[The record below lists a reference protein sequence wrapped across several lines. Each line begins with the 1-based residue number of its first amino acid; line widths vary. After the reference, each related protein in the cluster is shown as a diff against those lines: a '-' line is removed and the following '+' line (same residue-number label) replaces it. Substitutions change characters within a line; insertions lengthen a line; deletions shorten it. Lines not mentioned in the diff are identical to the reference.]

1 MKNLRDLK
9 VLQVEATPGK
19 VVRAFRKNFGIT
31 LEELEAVTGISQSNL
46 SAIENDKIDLGVR
59 RAELLAAALGL
70 EPSVILFPRGR
81 QEGPLARELRDIRA
95 RAKRILGKKR
105 EAFG

>member
-9 VLQVEATPGK
+9 VLQVESTPGR

-31 LEELEAVTGISQSNL
+31 LEELEKITGISQSNL
-46 SAIENDKIDLGVR
+46 SAIENDKIELGVR

-70 EPSVILFPRGR
+70 EPSVILFPQNREGR
-81 QEGPLARELRDIRA
+81 LAKELKEIRT
-95 RAKRILGKKR
+95 RAKRIIGKKM
-105 EAFG
+105 EAAG